1 MTMLVLWLVAQSV
14 SDVLIVWVPV
24 LRNESSATQLLT
36 ERDKHKHVILHK
48 DDHLFA
54 IFFLLLFFSS

>member
-1 MTMLVLWLVAQSV
+1 MFGIIIFWIVPQTARVHCDGVLWLVAQSV

-36 ERDKHKHVILHK
+36 ERQ
-48 DDHLFA
+48 A
-54 IFFLLLFFSS
+54 